1 MNPPRRLNRVVAVCV
16 AAAILP
22 LCPAT
27 GSHAQPT
34 ANLII
39 RNANVITLDEQT
51 PAAQAIAIRDGRIIR
66 VGNNRDCDELAGDLT
81 RVLDLEG
88 ALVIP
93 GLTDAHAH
101 LMNLGRFLANVN
113 LLGTASPEQARELV
127 LKRLAEAPSGSW
139 IQGRGWDQNDWASR
153 EFPTWRDLA
162 GTETHPVYL
171 RRVDGHAAWVNKTA
185 LDACG
190 ITRDTPDPPGGRIE
204 RDADGEPT
212 GVFVDNATDLIT
224 AHIPPESFDERMD
237 LARRALAEC
246 ARNGLTG
253 VHDAGLDSLAI
264 EVFRE
269 LGRRGELTLRVYGM
283 LSTDSLAFAMRQMA
297 RGPIDDADG
306 LFQVR
311 AVKLYADGALGSR
324 GAALLAPYSDDP
336 ANSGLFVTSTETMS
350 TLCSLAVARG
360 FQVCTHAIGD
370 AGVCRTLDIYESA
383 FQDRPGLDH
392 RFRIEHAQV
401 IAPAE
406 IPRFASLGVIPSMQP
421 THATSDMPWAE
432 ARLGPERI
440 KGAYA
445 WRQLL
450 SAGCRI
456 PFGSDFPVES
466 VNPLWGI
473 YAAVT
478 RQDHDGHPT
487 GGWRSEE
494 CMTMDEAVWGF
505 TQHAAYASFMD
516 SALGV
521 IREGGMADLTV
532 LDRNIFKVAYSEILD
547 TRPIYTIVSGR
558 VVYQTD

>member
-1 MNPPRRLNRVVAVCV
+1 MAACV
-16 AAAILP
+16 AAAILT
-22 LCPAT
+22 LSQAT
-27 GSHAQPT
+27 GSPGQPT
-34 ANLII
+34 ADLVI
-39 RNANVITLDEQT
+39 RNANVATQDESK

-66 VGNNRDCDELAGDLT
+66 VGSNLDCDELAGDST
-81 RVLDLEG
+81 RVLELGG

-113 LLGTASPEQARELV
+113 LVGSSSPEQARELV
-127 LKRLAEAPSGSW
+127 LERIAETPDGAW

-153 EFPTWRDLA
+153 AFPHWRDLA
-162 GTETHPVYL
+162 GTESHPVYL

-190 ITRDTPDPPGGRIE
+190 ITTDTPDPPGGRIE

-237 LARRALAEC
+237 FARRALAEC
-246 ARNGLTG
+246 VRNGLTG

-269 LGRRGELTLRVYGM
+269 MGRRGELTLRIYGM
-283 LSTDSLAFAMRQMA
+283 LSTDGLPFPIRQMA

-306 LFQVR
+306 LLRVR
-311 AVKLYADGALGSR
+311 AIKLYADGALGSR
-324 GAALLAPYSDDP
+324 GAALLAPYSDDS
-336 ANSGLFVTSTETMS
+336 ANSGLFVTAPESMS
-350 TLCSLAVARG
+350 TLCSLAVAHG

-370 AGVCRTLDIYESA
+370 AGVRRTLDIYE
-383 FQDRPGLDH
+383 FVLKGRPELDH
-392 RFRIEHAQV
+392 RFRVEHAQV
-401 IAPAE
+401 IAPAD

-432 ARLGPERI
+432 ARLGPERV

-456 PFGSDFPVES
+456 PLGSDFPVES

-473 YAAVT
+473 YAAVA
-478 RQDHDGHPT
+478 RQDHNGHPS
-487 GGWRSEE
+487 GGWRAEE
-494 CMTMDEAVWGF
+494 CMTMQEAVRGF

-532 LDRNIFKVAYSEILD
+532 LDRDIFKVVHSEILD
-547 TRPIYTIVSGR
+547 TRPLFAIVSGR
-558 VVYQTD
+558 VVYQPD